1 MVTSNYQKVESI
13 GECQSKFKV
22 YSITDITHLTLCD
35 DPNHCCTL
43 ALANYRHQKVILVW
57 SELRV
62 LSCSGDFKAAQAQRQ
77 SKTLN
82 MREML
87 TEEWKKIE
95 DNLDSCRYIHVI
107 WVMLPQTNQ
116 FPGIYNLISRPTIK
130 TTNKQ
135 CSGMVL
141 LAFHYFEFKR
151 N

>member
-1 MVTSNYQKVESI
+1 
-13 GECQSKFKV
+13 
-22 YSITDITHLTLCD
+22 
-35 DPNHCCTL
+35 
-43 ALANYRHQKVILVW
+43 
-57 SELRV
+57 
-62 LSCSGDFKAAQAQRQ
+62 
-77 SKTLN
+77 

-95 DNLDSCRYIHVI
+95 DNLDSCRYTCYLG
-107 WVMLPQTNQ
+107 MLPQTNQ